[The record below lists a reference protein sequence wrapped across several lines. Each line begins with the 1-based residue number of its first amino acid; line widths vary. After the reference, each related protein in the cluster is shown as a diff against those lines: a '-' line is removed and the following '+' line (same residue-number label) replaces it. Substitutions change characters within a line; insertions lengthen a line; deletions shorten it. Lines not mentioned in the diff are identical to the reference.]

1 MGRRRDETV
10 RDFGPGPIAND
21 NQALPCSASALPRDA
36 QALIEPLPGAVSQGG
51 KARAGQWRV
60 RFLPRW
66 APVAEPLMGW
76 MGGGDPL
83 DQIELGFP
91 IHRRLSLI
99 ANGKASTASF
109 MDVARAQRRLRRAR
123 VMLHSGRASDRS
135 PNFAGASAAPFEAN
149 GLASSTPQSWKDD

>member
-21 NQALPCSASALPRDA
+21 NQALPCPASALPRDA

-91 IHRRLSLI
+91 DPQAAIAYCKRQGLHCLVHGCGQSPASSPTLSR
-99 ANGKASTASF
+99 
-109 MDVARAQRRLRRAR
+109 DVALGSCVGFEARTLLAPRPRPLRRT
-123 VMLHSGRASDRS
+123 G
-135 PNFAGASAAPFEAN
+135 
-149 GLASSTPQSWKDD
+149 